1 MTKKPP
7 LRRRLEVIA
16 RPVPIRWLRGP
27 AWLDGEH
34 VVLDCRAASAYEPFA
49 SLKDL
54 VRALTAIHAP
64 EDAVVFAERFGL
76 LRGSPASRLV
86 PPLARMVPPLARER
100 VTFFTTTAA
109 ELREVV
115 QVHSAVTKAVA
126 GDRNSADF
134 IRAWAQQLYEYV
146 GDGTVMVC
154 SADSGKLPA
163 MLLDASRWVART
175 LTHHLRGAAPLVY
188 DRTVAGES
196 VPPGTLRIGLE
207 PRSLFECC
215 YLAIAL
221 NIAEKEPIDICPT
234 CERAYISE
242 DARQKFCTPACAS
255 RARFRRYVEKK
266 KGKPKHENQT
276 R

>member
-34 VVLDCRAASAYEPFA
+34 VVLDCRAASAYEPLA

-76 LRGSPASRLV
+76 LSESPASRLV
-86 PPLARMVPPLARER
+86 RPLARER
-100 VTFFTTTAA
+100 VSFFTTEAA
-109 ELREVV
+109 ELRELI
-115 QVHSAVTKAVA
+115 QVHRAVTKAVA
-126 GDRNSADF
+126 GDHNSANF
-134 IRAWAQQLYEYV
+134 IRAWAQQLFEYV
-146 GDGTVMVC
+146 GDGTVMIC
-154 SADSGKLPA
+154 SADSGNLPA
-163 MLLDASRWVART
+163 MLLDASQWVART
-175 LTHHLRGAAPLVY
+175 LTNHLRGAKPLVY
-188 DRTVAGES
+188 DRAVAGES

-207 PRSLFECC
+207 PRSLAQCC
-215 YLAIAL
+215 YLATAL
-221 NIAEKEPIDICPT
+221 MFAEKEPIDICPT
-234 CERAYISE
+234 CKRVYISE